1 MSSKDTDTRTVEPK
15 DREGN
20 DNSTNGDS
28 YFSDSDKPAAPSSSQ
43 QQQLELEP
51 RIQPLGILTRFV
63 RNEETSLIMT
73 RKLPSATFEDFI
85 VTDSRNKDAVVF
97 RCHGHAKSL
106 HQKMSKFGFFFLVLL
121 YDMQITPKLVCLIFP
136 DFSFVYSSSDIE

>member
-1 MSSKDTDTRTVEPK
+1 MPSKDTDPRTVEPK
-15 DREGN
+15 DREEN

-97 RCHGHAKSL
+97 RCCGHAKSL
-106 HQKMSKFGFFFLVLL
+106 HQKMSKFDFFSRTAVL
-121 YDMQITPKLVCLIFP
+121 YANHAKTHMTY
-136 DFSFVYSSSDIE
+136 FSGLLFRLFVQ